1 MTEEQNKSSS
11 AFSRASINVKLNGN
25 ESDISAMSITI
36 MEFDSIYQF
45 YPRVKLGVSDY
56 AGFCNEYLAF
66 VDGTQV
72 EITFGITDETSRKC
86 TFVVNKNAVPQQKTS
101 SNGTGGDF
109 EIELVHEY
117 YNNQFKISNAYN
129 SNISDI
135 VDDIVEGYKFNS
147 VNIETTL
154 NSGYWYQPY
163 VTDSD
168 FIVNYLLPFA
178 YSSTSSNTP
187 YFAFIDSN
195 NNFNFRSLNNMFS
208 TTPLKELT
216 YGTTSEA
223 VTIDDSVLSSVSF
236 SQVEY
241 NKIRPCLNIQY
252 HNYDSNANFV
262 TDNDSLLDYIKTQG
276 KYPII
281 GNIEN
286 LTNIVE
292 LYDYDVDNDDTE
304 NNNEGY
310 KINIHKE
317 SMLPDKIIINTVLN
331 KDLTCGNMLQINL
344 PMVNSNSTTE
354 NSLRNTGK
362 YLIES
367 SYHIWNGKTAR
378 TMLVCSKQNIKVT
391 NDYRNKELLL

>member
-1 MTEEQNKSSS
+1 
-11 AFSRASINVKLNGN
+11 
-25 ESDISAMSITI
+25 MSITI

-72 EITFGITDETSRKC
+72 EITFGVTDETSRKC

-117 YNNQFKISNAYN
+117 YNSQFKVSNAYN

-135 VDDIVEGYKFNS
+135 VDSIVEGYKFNS

-178 YSSTSSNTP
+178 YSSTSNDTP

-195 NNFNFRSLNNMFS
+195 NNFNFKSLNNMFS
-208 TTPLKELT
+208 STPLKELT
-216 YGTTSEA
+216 YGTASEA

-262 TDNDSLLDYIKTQG
+262 TDNDSLLDYLRTQG
-276 KYPII
+276 KYPIV

-304 NNNEGY
+304 NNNKGY

-331 KDLTCGNMLQINL
+331 KDLTCGNMVQINL
-344 PMVNSNSTTE
+344 PMVNSNNTTE

-367 SYHIWNGKTAR
+367 SYHIWNGRTAR